1 MQPKRYN
8 PIVASCWEDLA
19 LKACLLI
26 RVRPGHHRQVAE
38 KISKLPK
45 VKEAFSVMGTADVV
59 VRVEVSD
66 LRAMTDLGTEIG
78 NLEDVV
84 TTETLIG
91 AEA

>member
-1 MQPKRYN
+1 MA
-8 PIVASCWEDLA
+8 ASCWEDPA

-38 KISKLPK
+38 KISKFPK

-66 LRAMTDLGTEIG
+66 LRAMTDLGTKIG

-84 TTETLIG
+84 TTETLIA